1 MKRHLCRFLLACALL
16 PAFGASAQSMEN
28 RFSNGLQDIRE
39 SPTALV
45 NGVLVL
51 QPGDQ
56 RSNQTLLFR
65 NGRIE
70 RVIKGEIPEGYHK
83 IDLKGAYVYPGLVDF
98 YSNYGMPKVG
108 KRSASRFSGPEVL
121 ASTASSATNANE
133 AIKSHLRGS
142 DLFRVD
148 AKEAKKLRKL
158 GFTSVL
164 SFQPDG
170 IAQGSS
176 VAVLTQE
183 GLANEIILSSQV
195 ATHYSFDKGSS
206 KQFYPVSRMGV
217 VSLLRQTHLD
227 AEWYAAQSPKP
238 FADLSLDGWLQADA
252 LPKVM
257 SAFDWKTTLLADQI
271 GDEFDNQFI
280 IKGGGDEYKRLAL
293 IKRTS
298 ATMIV
303 GVDFPRAPNVSDPLV
318 TDRISLAQLKHWELA
333 PYNLARLEQSKIPFV
348 ITSAGSGD
356 DFWRHL
362 RRAVKNGLS
371 ERAALNAITLAPA
384 KLMSLE
390 AEIGSLDN
398 DRLANFVVSDGPLFE
413 EGSRILSTWIKG
425 EQYIVTPASE
435 LISGSYVLKVTDI
448 QGDVSYPVTV
458 SQQGDRYYLKADN
471 DDGVSFKLNVE
482 DDYLNL
488 VIDRDTDV
496 IQSSA
501 WFVGNTWQGSGTD
514 GIGTSVSVELTQ
526 TMLDKQDNFPTEEA
540 AGDISDQPGAVIYPF
555 IAHGS
560 AQLPEQET
568 ILITN
573 ATVWT
578 NEAEGVLED
587 TDVLVE
593 DGKIAQI
600 GSNLTAG
607 DVRVI
612 DGTSLHLTP
621 GLIDEHSH
629 IALDGVNEFVT
640 NSSMVRMADVVDSE
654 DIGIYRDLAG
664 GVTAAQLL
672 HGSANPIGGQS
683 ALIKMRWGAPPEKL
697 LIEDADQFI
706 KFALG
711 ENVKRSSNKQS
722 IRYPQTRMGVEQ
734 FYINEF
740 SEARQYEADWKAYNK
755 LSKRKRKNVAQPRR
769 DLRKE
774 TLVEI
779 LNADRFV
786 TSHSYVQSEI
796 NMLMHVAEQFDF
808 RINTFTHI
816 LEGYKVAD
824 KMAAHGVGG
833 STFSDWW
840 AYKWEVR
847 YAIPYNAALMHQAGV
862 VTAINSDDAEMS
874 RRLNQEAAKSIR
886 HGGLTEED
894 ALKLVTLNPAKLL
907 HLDDRMGSIAQGKDA
922 DLVLWSGH
930 PLSIYSKAETTL
942 VDGIVYF
949 DRKKDLALR
958 EEVKV
963 ERSRLIQ
970 KILAE
975 GEGEDG
981 KSFAPPD
988 PGKLDYHHD
997 EIEHMVEVLLEGAG
1011 EDNRTTLEGAAY
1023 E

>member
-1 MKRHLCRFLLACALL
+1 M
-16 PAFGASAQSMEN
+16 
-28 RFSNGLQDIRE
+28 
-39 SPTALV
+39 
-45 NGVLVL
+45 
-51 QPGDQ
+51 
-56 RSNQTLLFR
+56 
-65 NGRIE
+65 
-70 RVIKGEIPEGYHK
+70 
-83 IDLKGAYVYPGLVDF
+83 
-98 YSNYGMPKVG
+98 
-108 KRSASRFSGPEVL
+108 
-121 ASTASSATNANE
+121 
-133 AIKSHLRGS
+133 
-142 DLFRVD
+142 
-148 AKEAKKLRKL
+148 
-158 GFTSVL
+158 
-164 SFQPDG
+164 
-170 IAQGSS
+170 
-176 VAVLTQE
+176 
-183 GLANEIILSSQV
+183 
-195 ATHYSFDKGSS
+195 
-206 KQFYPVSRMGV
+206 
-217 VSLLRQTHLD
+217 
-227 AEWYAAQSPKP
+227 
-238 FADLSLDGWLQADA
+238 
-252 LPKVM
+252 
-257 SAFDWKTTLLADQI
+257 
-271 GDEFDNQFI
+271 
-280 IKGGGDEYKRLAL
+280 
-293 IKRTS
+293 
-298 ATMIV
+298 
-303 GVDFPRAPNVSDPLV
+303 
-318 TDRISLAQLKHWELA
+318 
-333 PYNLARLEQSKIPFV
+333 
-348 ITSAGSGD
+348 
-356 DFWRHL
+356 
-362 RRAVKNGLS
+362 
-371 ERAALNAITLAPA
+371 
-384 KLMSLE
+384 
-390 AEIGSLDN
+390 
-398 DRLANFVVSDGPLFE
+398 
-413 EGSRILSTWIKG
+413 
-425 EQYIVTPASE
+425 
-435 LISGSYVLKVTDI
+435 
-448 QGDVSYPVTV
+448 
-458 SQQGDRYYLKADN
+458 
-471 DDGVSFKLNVE
+471 
-482 DDYLNL
+482 
-488 VIDRDTDV
+488 
-496 IQSSA
+496 
-501 WFVGNTWQGSGTD
+501 
-514 GIGTSVSVELTQ
+514 
-526 TMLDKQDNFPTEEA
+526 
-540 AGDISDQPGAVIYPF
+540 
-555 IAHGS
+555 
-560 AQLPEQET
+560 
-568 ILITN
+568 
-573 ATVWT
+573 
-578 NEAEGVLED
+578 
-587 TDVLVE
+587 LVE

-640 NSSMVRMADVVDSE
+640 NSSMVRMADVVDSK